1 MTCVLAFDAGRPGPI
16 GGVGP
21 CHQEAPRRLVNHRH
35 LPIANRFIAMLH
47 ASGAASTLQ
56 RRGIPHTRPSCGCAS
71 VPPDPTQLLQK
82 AHSCDRHHIASAMAE
97 LIFCLSIIPHVR
109 SFDVP
114 PKLSPAQRG
123 AFFAPLELKGGTRL
137 ALLRRRRDRR
147 ADDSRRLGLPASLDD
162 TRSLGRAARGAPPS
176 RACPSNGGCAPIPGA
191 APASLKKAKA
201 VRRSMLRSLGTSA
214 GHGRPAPS
222 SICTRRPSSLTVA
235 INTCLA
241 HEHERVQ
248 MAETKPAPFDYLT
261 PGFNDFNRLAAVLA
275 SESSQGA
282 GK

>member
-1 MTCVLAFDAGRPGPI
+1 
-16 GGVGP
+16 
-21 CHQEAPRRLVNHRH
+21 
-35 LPIANRFIAMLH
+35 MLH

-97 LIFCLSIIPHVR
+97 LIFCMSIIPHVR

-123 AFFAPLELKGGTRL
+123 AFFAPLELKGGTRS

-162 TRSLGRAARGAPPS
+162 LDRSGELLVELRLLGLALRMEDARPFPVLRRRHQKRPRRFVDQCFAPWGPARGT
-176 RACPSNGGCAPIPGA
+176 A
-191 APASLKKAKA
+191 APHHLAFAPAGLARLPWLSILVSRTNRRECKWPKPSL
-201 VRRSMLRSLGTSA
+201 RRS
-214 GHGRPAPS
+214 
-222 SICTRRPSSLTVA
+222 TV
-235 INTCLA
+235 
-241 HEHERVQ
+241 
-248 MAETKPAPFDYLT
+248 
-261 PGFNDFNRLAAVLA
+261 
-275 SESSQGA
+275 
-282 GK
+282 

>member
-1 MTCVLAFDAGRPGPI
+1 LAVLGR
-16 GGVGP
+16 

-97 LIFCLSIIPHVR
+97 LIFCMSIIPHVR

-123 AFFAPLELKGGTRL
+123 AFFAPLELKGGTRS

-162 TRSLGRAARGAPPS
+162 LDRSGELLVELRLLGLALRMEDARPFPV
-176 RACPSNGGCAPIPGA
+176 
-191 APASLKKAKA
+191 L
-201 VRRSMLRSLGTSA
+201 RRRHQKMLRSLGTSA

-241 HEHERVQ
+241 HEQERVQ
-248 MAETKPAPFDYLT
+248 MAETKPAPFDCLT
-261 PGFNDFNRLAAVLA
+261 PGSNDFNRLAAVLA
-275 SESSQGA
+275 GESSQGA